1 MVKIKKIKNKKILE
15 KLRKKRKSKISKE
28 PLNDVL
34 KIEAVKK
41 EKKPVKKPK
50 KIDPVK
56 SLKHQELF
64 SLRKPKL
71 PVAKKGK
78 KAKKIKLKFPDD
90 TKKLGP
96 GSYLSKIAYVAVVV
110 VSFYIGKIGILD
122 TTINNALKIE
132 GDLTVKQSFLDT
144 GAKTIKTI
152 KDREQKAIEDF
163 EETKKIYFNNSE
175 PETFYEFLT
184 RIALRHG
191 VEIVE
196 LNKLKE
202 EPYRDKSKAK
212 PSAQAQQQGQTQQQ
226 EQAQPAKTKS
236 SDYILATYRIKIEGN
251 FVDYKNFIA
260 EIKSRNKGILTRQ
273 ALLEKIQNKEDV
285 VSVQTD
291 ITLNYIKS

>member
-15 KLRKKRKSKISKE
+15 KLRKKRKSKTSNE
-28 PLNDVL
+28 VVNEVV

-41 EKKPVKKPK
+41 QKASIKKPK

-56 SLKHQELF
+56 NLKHQELF

-71 PVAKKGK
+71 PPAKKGK
-78 KAKKIKLKFPDD
+78 KTKKIKLKFPDD

-110 VSFYIGKIGILD
+110 ISFYVGKIGILD
-122 TTINNALKIE
+122 STINNARQIE
-132 GDLTVKQSFLDT
+132 ADLSTKHT
-144 GAKTIKTI
+144 GSQTIQTIKN
-152 KDREQKAIEDF
+152 RELKAIEDF

-175 PETFYEFLT
+175 PETFFEFLAD
-184 RIALRHG
+184 IALRNG
-191 VEIVE
+191 IQIVE

-202 EPYRDKSKAK
+202 EPYKEAK
-212 PSAQAQQQGQTQQQ
+212 PKGNAQGQQQGQANNN
-226 EQAQPAKTKS
+226 AQPKS

-260 EIKSRNKGILTRQ
+260 EVKSRNKGVVTRQ
-273 ALLEKIQNKEDV
+273 ALLEKIQNKEDI

>member
-28 PLNDVL
+28 SVNEIV

-41 EKKPVKKPK
+41 EKAPIKKTK
-50 KIDPVK
+50 KADPVK
-56 SLKHQELF
+56 NLKHQELF

-71 PVAKKGK
+71 PPAKKGK

-90 TKKLGP
+90 TKRLGP

-110 VSFYIGKIGILD
+110 ISFYVGKIGILD
-122 TTINNALKIE
+122 TTINNARQIE
-132 GDLTVKQSFLDT
+132 ADLSTKQSFLDT
-144 GAKTIKTI
+144 GAQTIQNI
-152 KDREQKAIEDF
+152 KNRELKAIEDF

-184 RIALRHG
+184 DIALRNG
-191 VEIVE
+191 IQIVE

-202 EPYRDKSKAK
+202 EPYKEAK
-212 PSAQAQQQGQTQQQ
+212 PKGNAQGQQQGQANNN
-226 EQAQPAKTKS
+226 AQPKS

-260 EIKSRNKGILTRQ
+260 EVKSRNKGVVTRQ
-273 ALLEKIQNKEDV
+273 ALLEKIQNKEDI

>member
-28 PLNDVL
+28 SVNEIV

-41 EKKPVKKPK
+41 EKAPIKKTKKVDPVKK
-50 KIDPVK
+50 
-56 SLKHQELF
+56 LKHQELF

-71 PVAKKGK
+71 PPAKKGK

-90 TKKLGP
+90 TKRLGP

-110 VSFYIGKIGILD
+110 ISFYVGKIGILD
-122 TTINNALKIE
+122 TTINKAIE
-132 GDLTVKQSFLDT
+132 IEPDLSTKQSFIDT
-144 GAKTIKTI
+144 GAQTIKNI
-152 KDREQKAIEDF
+152 KEREKKAIAEF

-184 RIALRHG
+184 DIALRNG
-191 VEIVE
+191 IQIVE

-202 EPYRDKSKAK
+202 EPYKEVK
-212 PSAQAQQQGQTQQQ
+212 PKGNAQGQQQGQANNKKS
-226 EQAQPAKTKS
+226 ES

-260 EIKSRNKGILTRQ
+260 EVKSRNKGVVTRQ
-273 ALLEKIQNKEDV
+273 ALLEKIQNKEDI

>member
-28 PLNDVL
+28 PLNEIV

-41 EKKPVKKPK
+41 EKAPIKKTK

-56 SLKHQELF
+56 NLKHQELF

-71 PVAKKGK
+71 PPAKKGK

-110 VSFYIGKIGILD
+110 ISFYVGKIGILD
-122 TTINNALKIE
+122 STINNARQIE
-132 GDLTVKQSFLDT
+132 ADLSTKQSFLDT
-144 GAKTIKTI
+144 GAQTIQNI
-152 KDREQKAIEDF
+152 KNRELKAIEDF

-184 RIALRHG
+184 DIALRNG
-191 VEIVE
+191 IQIVE

-202 EPYRDKSKAK
+202 EPYKEATPK
-212 PSAQAQQQGQTQQQ
+212 PKTNAQSQQQ
-226 EQAQPAKTKS
+226 EQANNKAKPKS

-260 EIKSRNKGILTRQ
+260 EVKSRNKGVVTRQ
-273 ALLEKIQNKEDV
+273 ALLEKIQNKEDI